1 MQKLEMPR
9 YLTLFSPA
17 LDWLLQC
24 LAHKAS
30 DKALTGVLEKSR
42 EQVNRYVLNFLCL
55 FEIPPDSVSPALDW
69 LLQCLAH
76 KASDKALTEVL
87 EKTREQVSR

>member
-1 MQKLEMPR
+1 MFEIPPDSV
-9 YLTLFSPA
+9 SPA

-42 EQVNRYVLNFLCL
+42 EPGSCSIFFVI

-76 KASDKALTEVL
+76 KASDKALTGVL
-87 EKTREQVSR
+87 EKTREQVNR

>member
-1 MQKLEMPR
+1 MMWLIYLQVQGDSVQNTLAIQKLEMPR

-24 LAHKAS
+24 IAHKAS

-42 EQVNRYVLNFLCL
+42 EQVNR
-55 FEIPPDSVSPALDW
+55 
-69 LLQCLAH
+69 
-76 KASDKALTEVL
+76 
-87 EKTREQVSR
+87 